1 MCMFSKT
8 RFPLRAREDII
19 VYKEFRMKDKLFLC
33 TPVRGIKV
41 PDQKEWP
48 FVMIPDCRP
57 PLRFSKEA
65 AYIKGEGY
73 IHAFTYKV
81 QRYNYLYPEIRLVEC
96 IIPKGTKY
104 HLSKSGKEICARKLI
119 LMRIIK

>member
-19 VYKEFRMKDKLFLC
+19 VYKELRMKDKLFLC

-48 FVMIPDCRP
+48 VIMIPDCRP

-65 AYIKGEGY
+65 TYVKGEGY
-73 IHAFTYKV
+73 IHAFTYKIPS
-81 QRYNYLYPEIRLVEC
+81 YNYPEIRLAEC

-104 HLSKSGKEICARKLI
+104 HLSKSGREICARKLI